1 MTQTQ
6 RLIAQRPLGTF
17 VRVAALAVLLPLA
30 LSACDSTKRALG
42 YEKQPPDE
50 FQVVSRAPL
59 SMPPDFSLRPP
70 QPGATRPQEGTTRDQ
85 ARQIVTGQRSVTP
98 IATDGRDSGDVAL
111 LKRVGADSI
120 QPNIRVLVNKEN
132 QALLEA
138 DKSFSD
144 RIVFWR
150 KAEPPGTAVDPVKE
164 TQRLRE
170 NQALGKSVSDGETP
184 QIERRKKAWLEGV
197 FN

>member
-1 MTQTQ
+1 MTNRSTF
-6 RLIAQRPLGTF
+6 RLFAL
-17 VRVAALAVLLPLA
+17 AALLPVA
-30 LSACDSTKRALG
+30 LSACSDVKRSLG

-50 FQVVSRAPL
+50 FQVVQRAPL
-59 SMPPDFSLRPP
+59 SMPPEFTLRPP

-85 ARQIVTGQRSVTP
+85 ARQVLVGGRSVTP
-98 IATDGRDSGDVAL
+98 ISTEGRTSGDLVL
-111 LKRVGADSI
+111 LKRIGADTI
-120 QPNIRVLVNKEN
+120 QPEIRVLVNKEN
-132 QALLEA
+132 QALA
-138 DKSFSD
+138 DAEKSFQD

-150 KAEPPGTAVDPVKE
+150 KADPPGAAVDPVKE

-184 QIERRKKAWLEGV
+184 QIQRRKKAWLEGV

>member
-1 MTQTQ
+1 M
-6 RLIAQRPLGTF
+6 G
-17 VRVAALAVLLPLA
+17 
-30 LSACDSTKRALG
+30 
-42 YEKQPPDE
+42 
-50 FQVVSRAPL
+50 
-59 SMPPDFSLRPP
+59 
-70 QPGATRPQEGTTRDQ
+70 
-85 ARQIVTGQRSVTP
+85 TP
-98 IATDGRDSGDVAL
+98 IATEGRTPGDLVL

-120 QPNIRVLVNKEN
+120 QPDIRVLVNKEN
-132 QALLEA
+132 QSLLEA

-150 KAEPPGTAVDPVKE
+150 KAEPPGTSVDPARE

-184 QIERRKKAWLEGV
+184 QIQRRKKAWLEGV

>member
-1 MTQTQ
+1 MHEPFM
-6 RLIAQRPLGTF
+6 R
-17 VRVAALAVLLPLA
+17 
-30 LSACDSTKRALG
+30 
-42 YEKQPPDE
+42 
-50 FQVVSRAPL
+50 
-59 SMPPDFSLRPP
+59 
-70 QPGATRPQEGTTRDQ
+70 
-85 ARQIVTGQRSVTP
+85 
-98 IATDGRDSGDVAL
+98 
-111 LKRVGADSI
+111 
-120 QPNIRVLVNKEN
+120 

-150 KAEPPGTAVDPVKE
+150 KADLPGTAVDPVKE

-184 QIERRKKAWLEGV
+184 QIQRRKRAWLEGV

>member
-6 RLIAQRPLGTF
+6 RPLGNS
-17 VRVAALAVLLPLA
+17 VRIAALAVLLPLV
-30 LSACDSTKRALG
+30 LSACQDAKRALG
-42 YEKQPPDE
+42 YEKMPPDE

-70 QPGATRPQEGTTRDQ
+70 QPGATRPQEGTTREQ
-85 ARQIVTGQRSVTP
+85 ARKVITGQRTATP
-98 IATDGRDSGDVAL
+98 ISTEGRTSGDLVL

-120 QPNIRVLVNKEN
+120 QPDIRVLVNKEN

-150 KAEPPGTAVDPVKE
+150 KAEPPGVSVDPVKE

-184 QIERRKKAWLEGV
+184 QILRRKRAWLEGV